1 MSDAKK
7 ASIKVVKVIYKGS
20 AGMSTVYGSTLV
32 GGAPINYG
40 YRKDGDVFEVAVDDV
55 IAQPSRFTA
64 WPCDRVFTVKNGK
77 LDVPCGEMEPE
88 DKAGT
93 IEGLPGIGKKTAEKL
108 IAMGIETPDDVLYR
122 VDDKILDGLPPRS
135 RSSIRKWQAEQKA

>member
-7 ASIKVVKVIYKGS
+7 ASIKMVKVIYKGS

-40 YRKDGDVFEVAVDDV
+40 YRKNGDVFEVAVDDV

-64 WPCDRVFTVKNGK
+64 WPCDRVFTIKNGK

-88 DKAGT
+88 
-93 IEGLPGIGKKTAEKL
+93 
-108 IAMGIETPDDVLYR
+108 DVLYR